1 MRDELDKKLVETY
14 PELYANRFGDM
25 KETLMCWG
33 FDCGD
38 GWYSIIDTLSCA
50 LTMSHRHAKNN
61 LEYWTNNLGK
71 EDVERSSRYTRR
83 H

>member
-38 GWYSIIDTLSCA
+38 GWYQSLTLFPA
-50 LTMSHRHAKNN
+50 LLQCRTVTQK
-61 LEYWTNNLGK
+61 T
-71 EDVERSSRYTRR
+71 V
-83 H
+83 